1 MYRGQVR
8 ERGTR
13 GVQMIAKPLVFFL
26 MNFHDQLTL
35 LVSDRFRNP
44 WELFGFPPLQS
55 ADKNDSDWPT

>member
-1 MYRGQVR
+1 
-8 ERGTR
+8 
-13 GVQMIAKPLVFFL
+13 MIAKPLVFFL